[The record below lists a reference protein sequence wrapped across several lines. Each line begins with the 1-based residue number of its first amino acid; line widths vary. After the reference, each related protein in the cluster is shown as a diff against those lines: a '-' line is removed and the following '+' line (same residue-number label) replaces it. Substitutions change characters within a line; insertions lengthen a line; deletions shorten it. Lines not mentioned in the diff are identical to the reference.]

1 MKKVLFV
8 LVTLLALAGCAKS
21 DNDKASA
28 IVKEWFSNNLNDPS
42 SLEIVSINNVETD
55 SVLNCEDDED
65 YKLKQDELILAYKY
79 AKKAIEDDIPNL
91 AKEYEEKA
99 KNYEKELEQMKENF
113 KPYSRGK
120 ITTVK
125 YRAKNAFG
133 ALTLEEK
140 TFRFDNEMTKII
152 TQE

>member
-1 MKKVLFV
+1 MRKILFV
-8 LVTLLALAGCAKS
+8 LVAFLVLAGCAKS

-28 IVKEWFSNNLNDPS
+28 LIKEWFRNNLNDPS

-55 SVLNCEDDED
+55 SVLDCEDDVD
-65 YKLKQDELILAYKY
+65 YIQKQDELVMAYKF
-79 AKKAIEDDIPNL
+79 ATKAIQDDIPNL
-91 AKEYEEKA
+91 VKEYEDKA
-99 KNYEKELEQMKENF
+99 NNLEKELEQMKDNF

-120 ITTVK
+120 IATVK

-140 TFRFDNEMTKII
+140 TFRFDNEMTKIVYP
-152 TQE
+152 E